1 MQISC
6 KLHNRWSNDFF
17 FLEKWYA
24 FPFLKHLFAHACFG
38 SSLVLFLNF
47 CYYFIY
53 LYCSCEANYKYL
65 AVKLYLA
72 QHHAFIKAPDLF
84 FKLLLSKCSLFFR
97 LLSLLF
103 LLLFLI
109 VWLWFSF
116 LKGMEEL
123 HKTSIGCHGNLKS
136 TNVLVDSY
144 WICKVADHGLH
155 SFRENKLIT
164 EERLQCQSGT
174 LICFLTSLKWQPSP
188 PLNPWGREGERR
200 LNFRELDC
208 RPVTSH

>member
-1 MQISC
+1 MFSFFP
-6 KLHNRWSNDFF
+6 SSFTSFF
-17 FLEKWYA
+17 FVV
-24 FPFLKHLFAHACFG
+24 
-38 SSLVLFLNF
+38 S
-47 CYYFIY
+47 
-53 LYCSCEANYKYL
+53 NY
-65 AVKLYLA
+65 
-72 QHHAFIKAPDLF
+72 
-84 FKLLLSKCSLFFR
+84 
-97 LLSLLF
+97 
-103 LLLFLI
+103 LI
-109 VWLWFSF
+109 VFSV

-164 EERLQCQSGT
+164 EERLQSQSGT
-174 LICFLTSLKWQPSP
+174 LICFLTSLKCQPSP
-188 PLNPWGREGERR
+188 PLNTWGRERERG